1 MSIHLVCTNDIKCI
15 AAFFFGVQN
24 DDIIKCIV
32 FWGGFRSQEEKVGE
46 TEGGKI
52 HST

>member
-1 MSIHLVCTNDIKCI
+1 MSTHLVCTNDVIKCI
-15 AAFFFGVQN
+15 AFLRVQN
-24 DDIIKCIV
+24 DDIIKCIAFFF
-32 FWGGFRSQEEKVGE
+32 FWSQEEKVGE